1 MLVLK
6 LLISA
11 SIIGLTAYL
20 GNLKASKLKQREYI
34 LREAVTFF
42 NLVENEM
49 KYMMS
54 ILPNAYEAAR
64 QKLTTQLKD
73 AIGQIS
79 IDMVKFEN
87 LDVVDR
93 SIVYNI
99 SKINSLTDYDK
110 NIISSTL
117 KNLGRNDLESQI
129 NIIENGIAI
138 LDSQIKEANEIKT
151 TNSKLYRTIGTIT
164 GIMIVVIF
172 I

>member
-11 SIIGLTAYL
+11 AIIALTAYL
-20 GNLKASKLKQREYI
+20 GNLKATKLKQREYT

-42 NLVENEM
+42 NLVKNEM
-49 KYMMS
+49 KYMMC
-54 ILPNAYEAAR
+54 ILPNAYEVAR
-64 QKLTTQLKD
+64 QKLTTQLKE

-79 IDMVKFEN
+79 VDMVTFKN
-87 LDVVDR
+87 MDVVDR
-93 SIVYNI
+93 SIVENI
-99 SKINSLTDYDK
+99 SKINNLTEYDK

-117 KNLGRNDLESQI
+117 KNLGRNDLESQK
-129 NIIENGIAI
+129 NIIENFITV
-138 LDSQIKEANEIKT
+138 LDNQIKEANEMKV

-164 GIMIVVIF
+164 GILIVVIF